1 MVGDGINDAPALAA
15 ATVGIVLAQNASA
28 TAVAVAD
35 VLLLQ
40 DAIDGVPFVIGKAHQ
55 TTSLVKI
62 SWSGAVHFLD
72 WLNHFFPHL
81 LIDHEFLHSCSF
93 PSWHMICSP
102 YTLTSLTMTLWTC
115 TGEAECSTCTFLH
128 ISCRPS
134 FSHGLFTPLA
144 YGVCTHQF
152 STWFDLF
159 YCLTWGFDIGYMGF
173 QVSLCFHEQSRTGV
187 RERVPYTSCRS
198 Q

>member
-1 MVGDGINDAPALAA
+1 MFHFEDRFYYSIAQVTLFHFEDQLRENAAAVVKSLKEQAGMRVLMLTGDHSTTAERVAKSLGIDEFKSGLKPEDKLNEVKHLSQQNETGGLIMVGDGINDAPALAA

-72 WLNHFFPHL
+72 
-81 LIDHEFLHSCSF
+81 
-93 PSWHMICSP
+93 
-102 YTLTSLTMTLWTC
+102 
-115 TGEAECSTCTFLH
+115 
-128 ISCRPS
+128 
-134 FSHGLFTPLA
+134 
-144 YGVCTHQF
+144 
-152 STWFDLF
+152 
-159 YCLTWGFDIGYMGF
+159 
-173 QVSLCFHEQSRTGV
+173 
-187 RERVPYTSCRS
+187 
-198 Q
+198 